1 MGMNE
6 YIIYTTEGH
15 TIAPNE
21 DVEVENS
28 QVLGVAYGNNP
39 NEAKDNLLKA
49 NPWITKAGFDKSEF
63 VVRQLPTNEQRTAIK
78 EVLDYLWEDE
88 ERHYEESG
96 EPDNHIFPILK
107 QLNHLISEDDEI
119 QRRNI

>member
-1 MGMNE
+1 MNE

-88 ERHYEESG
+88 ERHTA
-96 EPDNHIFPILK
+96 L
-107 QLNHLISEDDEI
+107 
-119 QRRNI
+119 